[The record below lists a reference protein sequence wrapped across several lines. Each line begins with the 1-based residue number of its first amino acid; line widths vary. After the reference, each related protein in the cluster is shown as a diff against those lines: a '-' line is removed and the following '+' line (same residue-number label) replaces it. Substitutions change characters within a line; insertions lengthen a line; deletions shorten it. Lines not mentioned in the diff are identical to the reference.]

1 MTSWPASLP
10 AMYCPGSKSPFH
22 HSYLWKGQVLTLPLC
37 SDWYRKQTAQDSFEP
52 VVDVLLNWAIFIYL
66 GAICPWDAFAPSAT
80 GTAQT
85 RAPFPLWRLVCLA
98 IAIFALRRLPSV
110 LILYKGTML
119 RPHVTSMKE
128 ALLMGYF
135 GPIGV
140 SALFYMLVGLEYIET
155 HILDDDGQPRS
166 DVRELFYVMEVV
178 VWFIVVSNVV
188 STPFTLKKRTMN

>member
-1 MTSWPASLP
+1 
-10 AMYCPGSKSPFH
+10 
-22 HSYLWKGQVLTLPLC
+22 
-37 SDWYRKQTAQDSFEP
+37 
-52 VVDVLLNWAIFIYL
+52 
-66 GAICPWDAFAPSAT
+66 
-80 GTAQT
+80 
-85 RAPFPLWRLVCLA
+85 
-98 IAIFALRRLPSV
+98 
-110 LILYKGTML
+110 
-119 RPHVTSMKE
+119 MKE